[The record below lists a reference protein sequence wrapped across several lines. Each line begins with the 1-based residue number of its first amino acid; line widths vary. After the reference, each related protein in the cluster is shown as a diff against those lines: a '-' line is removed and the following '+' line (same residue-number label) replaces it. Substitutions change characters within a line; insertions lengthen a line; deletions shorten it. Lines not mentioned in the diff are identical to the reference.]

1 MGYLDNTSDRASRI
15 KRHLGAENSENAR
28 REEIKREETRVEEQS
43 SPGTEM
49 SMMEEVSSYV
59 GDENERIGS
68 LIRSVGEVVDAL
80 SDEGKRDEAYF
91 VARNSSQVYP
101 CDYTSALIDKC
112 INSD

>member
-1 MGYLDNTSDRASRI
+1 MTPAADAVGTASPIYISDI
-15 KRHLGAENSENAR
+15 
-28 REEIKREETRVEEQS
+28 
-43 SPGTEM
+43 PGI
-49 SMMEEVSSYV
+49 VLAAYA
-59 GDENERIGS
+59 IGS

-101 CDYTSALIDKC
+101 CDYTTALIDKC

>member
-28 REEIKREETRVEEQS
+28 REETRVEEQS

-101 CDYTSALIDKC
+101 CDYTTALIDKC